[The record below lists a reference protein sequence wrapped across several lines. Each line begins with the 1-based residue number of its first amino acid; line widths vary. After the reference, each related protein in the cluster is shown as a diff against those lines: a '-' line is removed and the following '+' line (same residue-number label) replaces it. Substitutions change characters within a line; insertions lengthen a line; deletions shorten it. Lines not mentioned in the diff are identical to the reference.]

1 METVKNYLKGEFVF
15 SALVLSIG
23 LIISASLASYTFY
36 KIRTFDN
43 NISVTG
49 SAKLAVVSDSVK
61 WTSNFSRTV
70 TERTM
75 QKGYSDL
82 TKDLLIIKNFLTDKG
97 IKDDEL
103 TISPVFTNEVY
114 KYNPS
119 GDAGPREYTLMQTIT
134 VQGSD
139 LKKITDL
146 AKNTQGIINEGVLFS
161 TQSPE
166 YYYSKLAELR
176 VSLLADA
183 IKDAKAR
190 AEMLAKSGGRG
201 IGPMRS
207 ASSGVVQV
215 LAPNSI
221 DVSDYGQ
228 YDTQS
233 INKEVMVTVKASFVV
248 N

>member
-15 SALVLSIG
+15 SAFVLSLG

-49 SAKLAVVSDSVK
+49 STKTRVTSDSVK
-61 WTSNFSRTV
+61 WTSNISRTV
-70 TERTM
+70 SESAM
-75 QKGYSDL
+75 QKGYTEI
-82 TKDLLIIKNFLTDKG
+82 TKDLVIVKNFLSEKG
-97 IKDDEL
+97 IKEDEL
-103 TISPVFTNEVY
+103 TISPVFTNEIY

-119 GDAGPREYTLMQTIT
+119 GNSGPREYSLVQTIT
-134 VQGSD
+134 VQSSD
-139 LKKITDL
+139 VNKITEL
-146 AKNTQGIINEGVLFS
+146 AKNIQGIINEGVLFS

-166 YYYSKLAELR
+166 YYYSKLSELR

-190 AEMLAKSGGRG
+190 AEMLANSGGRG
-201 IGPMRS
+201 IGSMRS
-207 ASSGVVQV
+207 ASIGVVQV

-221 DVSDYGQ
+221 EVSDYGQ

-233 INKEVMVTVKASFVV
+233 IEKDVMVTVRASFAV